1 MTFHRMGRKVWER
14 TGSKRKAGRLLALL
28 LSAALCVEGMS
39 VTVWAQEVSSI
50 SENTADPE
58 GDEIAEGEEPEK
70 PEEDDAEGVEPE
82 KPEEDS
88 AGGEPPENPEEDD
101 TEGETAEKP

>member
-14 TGSKRKAGRLLALL
+14 TGSKRKAGRILALL

-39 VTVWAQEVSSI
+39 ATAWAQEASSI
-50 SENTADPE
+50 SENTAGPE
-58 GDEIAEGEEPEK
+58 GDEIAEGEP
-70 PEEDDAEGVEPE
+70 PE

-88 AGGEPPENPEEDD
+88 AEGETTEKPEEDNV
-101 TEGETAEKP
+101 EGETTEKPEEEDRKSVV